1 LTSIPRSSQ
10 TAALSGIDH
19 KQEFERHRE
28 MVLPSLAGSS
38 CSESRTAAPK
48 NGQQG
53 KFIPEKYRPSQP
65 LCSVLRTKPE
75 IRRPARLS
83 ENPLAPR

>member
-48 NGQQG
+48 TVNKGSLYQRNTAQVN
-53 KFIPEKYRPSQP
+53 
-65 LCSVLRTKPE
+65 LSVLFPE
-75 IRRPARLS
+75 QNLKFGGRRGYRKTH
-83 ENPLAPR
+83 